1 MITDLV
7 LYSFLVTTLVILPL
21 LFNNEQYWQCALVHL
36 FVVFVGT
43 LLAFRGSLGGLI
55 LGSLALTRIS
65 LRFFA
70 LLFPLI
76 RFSFIRGR
84 VELDFSRISQLFCII
99 LSHSLKLG
107 WKVVMRNVL
116 S

>member
-43 LLAFRGSLGGLI
+43 LLTFRGS
-55 LGSLALTRIS
+55 
-65 LRFFA
+65 
-70 LLFPLI
+70 P
-76 RFSFIRGR
+76 
-84 VELDFSRISQLFCII
+84 
-99 LSHSLKLG
+99 
-107 WKVVMRNVL
+107 MN
-116 S
+116 